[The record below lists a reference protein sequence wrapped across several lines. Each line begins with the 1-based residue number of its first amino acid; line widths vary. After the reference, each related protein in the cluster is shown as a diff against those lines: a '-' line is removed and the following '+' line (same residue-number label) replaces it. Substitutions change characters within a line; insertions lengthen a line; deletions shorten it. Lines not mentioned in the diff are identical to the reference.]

1 MSAQPL
7 LAVKGIDAFYGTSQ
21 ALFGLDL
28 EVRAGQVMA
37 LIGRNGAGKSTTMRT
52 LMGLL
57 PAAAG
62 EISLA
67 GRPLSGA
74 APYIAARRGLGY
86 VPEDRQIF
94 TAHTVEE
101 NLEIAEKPGTDG
113 RRLWTIQGVYDLFPI
128 LRERRHGA
136 AGRLSGGEQQM
147 LAIARTLMGNP
158 DILLLDEPSE
168 GLAPII
174 VDQIAEVVL
183 SFRRAGLTVL
193 LAEQNMHFCLRVA
206 TDVTV
211 ISKGSAVFRGDVETF
226 RVNDDVKRH
235 HLTA

>member
-1 MSAQPL
+1 MNGQPL
-7 LAVKGIDAFYGTSQ
+7 LSVKGIDAFYGTSQ

-37 LIGRNGAGKSTTMRT
+37 LIGRNGAGKSTTMRA
-52 LMGLL
+52 LMGLV

-62 EISLA
+62 EIALA

-74 APYIAARRGLGY
+74 PPYVAARRGLGY

-113 RRLWTIQGVYDLFPI
+113 RRLWTIQSIYDLFPI

-211 ISKGSAVFRGDVETF
+211 ISKGASVFRGDVEAF
-226 RVNDDVKRH
+226 RANDDVKRH